1 MPTGDLLPLQ
11 ICRLWP
17 PWKMRILGSGKQHWF
32 SPHFYTHLTRLT
44 FQTLNILHGG
54 TAASQGSVPR
64 SKRGDV
70 AGRRWLPPASLIQV
84 QLSTGPRVEAEIAA
98 EDQGR
103 MQPSALHL
111 GPLAKARV
119 ARSRWPCWSDS
130 LLSKECWSHGEPR
143 GGVVLPSRLCQFMRD
158 QLLSSRGLL

>member
-1 MPTGDLLPLQ
+1 
-11 ICRLWP
+11 
-17 PWKMRILGSGKQHWF
+17 MRILGSGKQHWF

-119 ARSRWPCWSDS
+119 EVGGLVGLTLCCPKTAGAMV
-130 LLSKECWSHGEPR
+130 SHEVG
-143 GGVVLPSRLCQFMRD
+143 
-158 QLLSSRGLL
+158 